1 MAGNVRVVLKSVW
14 DDKALRKAQ
23 SDVAQMGKQLG
34 AAAGVATAAFAAA
47 GIALTRFGIDAA
59 KGAEQAAVAQRRLDN
74 IAKSMNVFGNSAGRV
89 SKRLGE
95 FAEANELIVGV
106 DADVIKATQAK
117 LLTFKELAATADTV
131 GGAMDRAT
139 MAALDLASAG
149 FGSAESN
156 AVQLGKALN
165 DPIKGITA
173 LRRAGITFT
182 EAEQDKIKALVEGNR
197 LLEAQDLIL
206 SAIETQVGGTA
217 AATASAFERITL
229 ATNQVKDA
237 IGEALLPVVEDFAD
251 ELALLVPELQS
262 ALGPAAEQVATILAE
277 SLLPAIQ
284 AFGEYLKTPE
294 GIQAVKDLTTEFVNI
309 VTEIVEFTGEV
320 WKNRDAIVEA
330 ATAIGIIVIGY
341 GALKIALGL
350 ATAAQLIFNTAVK
363 ANPYVIAATAIA
375 ALVGGLIALDTALL
389 GAGDTQRKADE
400 AAKGFTG
407 RIAELVAEE
416 KRLQVLLG
424 KGAIGFAQ
432 YKEMVDKVRGELAT
446 LQGQMMRAAGAGR
459 ALNDVTLAKF
469 RGQLGDTRI
478 EADKLVEAQRE
489 LAYYL
494 AGGKAGTYKPRG
506 VTGGGGGGG
515 GGTKADPAV
524 EAKKRFDAVQKVI
537 QDHQKKLAAAERAYN
552 AEVFK
557 LNEDSAKAQKAL
569 REKEA
574 KDLEAIVKQSK
585 RRLTDAFASATQTA
599 LTSLFNSR
607 TVKELTQSVRR
618 VSAALTITTTQETEK
633 IISGSVGDVIE
644 GLRTKILGART
655 LIQNASKLAGLGF
668 SQTFIEQVVEGGTE
682 TGNQLAKAILEA
694 SPETQAELRRLFLEL
709 EDVSSNGMQSVAD
722 RIYDEQ
728 KLATAEL
735 TKLYTDT
742 QAAASLALE
751 EEQKRLA
758 SALVGAGLAFN
769 LAVLDIKDEFLSAI
783 GEFDG
788 AFAGLGSTIEAF
800 LKKLD
805 VKAAGAVTDVRA
817 AMTGPGG
824 VLENAKVTESVAFK
838 DLAPLKAV
846 SGLVIDSV
854 NDIAGAISYLQER
867 ISAGNRYITNVGAGT
882 QLGIDARGRVTGFE
896 QELAALRGRAA
907 AGSAAGTTININV
920 KTDSTQSQAMVG
932 RTIGNI
938 VTKYV
943 TTGGQVLVSGNA

>member
-23 SDVAQMGKQLG
+23 ADVGQMGRQLG
-34 AAAGVATAAFAAA
+34 AAAGIAAAAFATA
-47 GIALTRFGIDAA
+47 GVALTRFGIDAA

-74 IAKSMNVFGNSAGRV
+74 IAKSMNIFGNAAGKV

-182 EAEQDKIKALVEGNR
+182 AAEQDKIKALVEGNR

-262 ALGPAAEQVATILAE
+262 ALGPAAEEVATILADN
-277 SLLPAIQ
+277 LLPAIQ

-309 VTEIVEFTGEV
+309 VSEIVNFTGEV
-320 WKNRDAIVEA
+320 WENRDAIVEA
-330 ATAIGIIVIGY
+330 ATAIGIAVIGY
-341 GALKIALGL
+341 GALKVAINL
-350 ATAAQLIFNTAVK
+350 ATAAQLLLNAAVLK
-363 ANPYVIAATAIA
+363 NPYVLAAVALGG
-375 ALVGGLIALDTALL
+375 LVGGLIALDTALL
-389 GAGDTQRKADE
+389 GAGDTQRKAEE

-407 RIAELVAEE
+407 RIGELVAEE
-416 KRLQVLLG
+416 RRLQELLG

-432 YKEMVDKVRGELAT
+432 YKEMVDKVRGELAM
-446 LQGQMMRAAGAGR
+446 LQGQMMRAAGAGN
-459 ALNDVTLAKF
+459 ALNNVSLAKF
-469 RGQLGDTRI
+469 RGQLGDTRVDA
-478 EADKLVEAQRE
+478 EKLVEAQRE
-489 LAYYL
+489 LAYYM
-494 AGGKAGTYKPRG
+494 AGGKAGTYKPKG
-506 VTGGGGGGG
+506 VTTGGGGG
-515 GGTKADPAV
+515 GGTKTDPVA

-537 QDHQKKLAAAERAYN
+537 QDHQKKLAAAEKAYN
-552 AEVFK
+552 AEVFN
-557 LNEDSAKAQKAL
+557 LNQESAKAQKAI
-569 REKEA
+569 REKEVT
-574 KDLEAIVKQSK
+574 DLENIVKASK
-585 RRLTDAFASATQTA
+585 RRLTDAFATATQTA
-599 LTSLFNSR
+599 LTSLFNSK
-607 TVKELTQSVRR
+607 TVKELTESVRR
-618 VSAALTITTTQETEK
+618 VSASLTLTTTQETER
-633 IISGSVGDVIE
+633 IIAGSVGDVIE
-644 GLRTKILGART
+644 GLRKKILGART

-682 TGNQLAKAILEA
+682 TGNELAKAILEA

-709 EDVSSNGMQSVAD
+709 EDVSANGMQSVAD

-758 SALVGAGLAFN
+758 SALIGAGLAFN
-769 LAVLDIKDEFLSAI
+769 LAVLDIKDDFLAAI

-788 AFAGLGSTIEAF
+788 AFAGLGATIEAF
-800 LKKLD
+800 KKKLD
-805 VKAAGAVTDVRA
+805 LTAAGATTDVQKA
-817 AMTGPGG
+817 LVGPGG
-824 VLENAKVTESVAFK
+824 SLAGATLTTGVAFK
-838 DLAPLKAV
+838 DLAPIKQAT
-846 SGLVIDSV
+846 GLVVDSV
-854 NDIAGAISYLQER
+854 NDIAGAIAYLTER
-867 ISAGNRYITNVGAGT
+867 IAAGNRFITNVGRNTAEG
-882 QLGIDARGRVTGFE
+882 LDARARVTGFE
-896 QELAALRGRAA
+896 NELALLRGRAA
-907 AGSAAGTTININV
+907 AGTAAGTTININV

-932 RTIGNI
+932 KTIGSI

-943 TTGGQVLVSGNA
+943 TTGGQVLVSGSN

>member
-34 AAAGVATAAFAAA
+34 AAAGVAAAAFAAA
-47 GIALTRFGIDAA
+47 GVALTRFGIDAA
-59 KGAEQAAVAQRRLDN
+59 KGAEQAAIAQRRLDS
-74 IAKSMNVFGNSAGRV
+74 IAKSMNVFGNSAGKV

-95 FAEANELIVGV
+95 FAEANELVVGV

-117 LLTFKELAATADTV
+117 LLTFKELAKTADTV

-139 MAALDLASAG
+139 MAAIDLAAAG

-156 AVQLGKALN
+156 ASALGKAMQ
-165 DPIKGITA
+165 DPIGQLGA
-173 LRRAGITFT
+173 LRKAGVTFT
-182 EAEQDKIKALVEGNR
+182 EAEREKIKVMVESGNI
-197 LLEAQDLIL
+197 LEAQNTVL
-206 SAIETQVGGTA
+206 SAIEQQVGGTA
-217 AATASAFERITL
+217 EATASAFTRIEL
-229 ATNQVKDA
+229 ASNQVKDA

-251 ELALLVPELQS
+251 ELALLVPELQG
-262 ALGPAAEQVATILAE
+262 ALGPAAEQVATILSD

-309 VTEIVEFTGEV
+309 VTEIVNFTGKV
-320 WKNRDAIVEA
+320 WENRDAIVQT
-330 ATAIGIIVIGY
+330 ATAIGIAAVAY
-341 GALKIALGL
+341 GALKVAINL
-350 ATAAQLIFNTAVK
+350 ATAAQLLLNAAVLK
-363 ANPYVIAATAIA
+363 NPYVLAAVAIGT
-375 ALVGGLIALDTALL
+375 LVGGLFALDDALFGATAK
-389 GAGDTQRKADE
+389 QNKANE

-416 KRLQVLLG
+416 KRLQLLLG
-424 KGAIGFAQ
+424 DGSIGYAQ
-432 YKEMVDKVRGELAT
+432 YKEMVGKVRQELGT
-446 LQGQMMRAAGAGR
+446 LQGQMMRAAGAGN
-459 ALNDVTLAKF
+459 ALNDVSLAKF
-469 RGQLGDTRI
+469 RGQLGDTRVDA
-478 EADKLVEAQRE
+478 EKLVEAQRE
-489 LAYYL
+489 LAYYM
-494 AGGKAGTYKPRG
+494 AGGKAGTYKPAG
-506 VTGGGGGGG
+506 TTTTTTTT
-515 GGTKADPAV
+515 TKADPVA

-537 QDHQKKLAAAERAYN
+537 QDHQKKLASAEKSYL

-557 LNEDSAKAQKAL
+557 LNEESAKAQKAL
-569 REKEA
+569 REKEV

-599 LTSLFNSR
+599 LTSLFNSK

-735 TKLYTDT
+735 AKLYTDT
-742 QAAASLALE
+742 QALANAALE

-783 GEFDG
+783 EEFDG
-788 AFAGLGSTIEAF
+788 AFAGLGQTIKDF
-800 LKKLD
+800 LAKLD
-805 VKAAGAVTDVRA
+805 VKAVGAVTDVKA

-824 VLENAKVTESVAFK
+824 ILENAKVTESVAFK

-867 ISAGNRYITNVGAGT
+867 IAAGNRYITNVGAT
-882 QLGIDARGRVTGFE
+882 TALGMDARGRVTGFE
-896 QELAALRGRAA
+896 QELALLRGRAA

>member
-14 DDKALRKAQ
+14 DDKALKKAQ
-23 SDVAQMGKQLG
+23 ADVGQMGKQLG
-34 AAAGVATAAFAAA
+34 AAAGVAAAAFAAA

-59 KGAEQAAVAQRRLDN
+59 KGAEQAAIAQRRLDS
-74 IAKSMNVFGNSAGRV
+74 IAKSMNVFGNSAGKV

-95 FAEANELIVGV
+95 FAEANELVVGV

-117 LLTFKELAATADTV
+117 LLTFKELAKTADTV

-139 MAALDLASAG
+139 MAAIDLAAAG

-156 AVQLGKALN
+156 ASALGKAMQ
-165 DPIKGITA
+165 DPIGQLGA
-173 LRRAGITFT
+173 LRKAGVTFT
-182 EAEQDKIKALVEGNR
+182 EAEREKIKVMVESGNI
-197 LLEAQDLIL
+197 LEAQNTVL
-206 SAIETQVGGTA
+206 SAIEQQVGGTA
-217 AATASAFERITL
+217 EATASAFTRIEL
-229 ATNQVKDA
+229 ASNQVKDA

-251 ELALLVPELQS
+251 ELALLVPELQG
-262 ALGPAAEQVATILAE
+262 ALGPAAEQVATILAD

-309 VTEIVEFTGEV
+309 VTEIVNFTGEV
-320 WKNRDAIVEA
+320 WENRDAIVEA
-330 ATAIGIIVIGY
+330 ATAIGIAVIGY
-341 GALKIALGL
+341 GALKVAINL
-350 ATAAQLIFNTAVK
+350 ATAAQLLLNAAVLK
-363 ANPYVIAATAIA
+363 NPYVLAAVALGG
-375 ALVGGLIALDTALL
+375 LVGGLIALDTALL
-389 GAGDTQRKADE
+389 GAGDTQRKAEE

-407 RIAELVAEE
+407 RIGELVAEE
-416 KRLQVLLG
+416 RRLQELLG

-432 YKEMVDKVRGELAT
+432 YKEMVDKVRGELAM
-446 LQGQMMRAAGAGR
+446 LQGQMMRAAGAGN
-459 ALNDVTLAKF
+459 ALNNVSLAKF

-478 EADKLVEAQRE
+478 DAEKLVEAQRE
-489 LAYYL
+489 LAYYM
-494 AGGKAGTYKPRG
+494 AGGKAGTYKPAG

-515 GGTKADPAV
+515 GTKTDPAV

-537 QDHQKKLAAAERAYN
+537 QDHQKKLASAEKSYL
-552 AEVFK
+552 AEVFN
-557 LNEDSAKAQKAL
+557 LNQESAKAQKAL
-569 REKEA
+569 REKEV

-599 LTSLFNSR
+599 LTSLFNSK

-735 TKLYTDT
+735 AKLYTDT
-742 QAAASLALE
+742 QALANAALE

-783 GEFDG
+783 EEFDG
-788 AFAGLGSTIEAF
+788 AFAGLGQTIKDF
-800 LKKLD
+800 LAKLD
-805 VKAAGAVTDVRA
+805 VKAVGAVTDVKA

-824 VLENAKVTESVAFK
+824 ILENAKVTESVAFK

-867 ISAGNRYITNVGAGT
+867 IAAGNRYITNVGAT
-882 QLGIDARGRVTGFE
+882 TALGMDARGRVTGFE
-896 QELAALRGRAA
+896 QELALLRGRAA

>member
-34 AAAGVATAAFAAA
+34 AAAGVAAAAFAAA
-47 GIALTRFGIDAA
+47 GVALTRFGIDAA
-59 KGAEQAAVAQRRLDN
+59 KGAEQAAIAQRRLDS
-74 IAKSMNVFGNSAGRV
+74 IAKSMNVFGSSAARV

-95 FAEANELIVGV
+95 FAEANELVVGV

-117 LLTFKELAATADTV
+117 LLTFKELAKTANTV

-139 MAALDLASAG
+139 MAAIDLAAAG

-156 AVQLGKALN
+156 ASALGKAMQ
-165 DPIKGITA
+165 DPIGQLGA
-173 LRRAGITFT
+173 LRKAGVTFT
-182 EAEQDKIKALVEGNR
+182 EAEREKIKVMVESGNI
-197 LLEAQDLIL
+197 LEAQNTVL
-206 SAIETQVGGTA
+206 SAIEQQVGGTA
-217 AATASAFERITL
+217 EATASAFTRIEL
-229 ATNQVKDA
+229 ASNQVKDA

-251 ELALLVPELQS
+251 ELALLVPELQG
-262 ALGPAAEQVATILAE
+262 ALGPAAEQVATILSD

-309 VTEIVEFTGEV
+309 VTEIVNFTGKV
-320 WKNRDAIVEA
+320 WENRDAIVQT
-330 ATAIGIIVIGY
+330 ATAIGIAAVAY
-341 GALKIALGL
+341 GALKVAINL
-350 ATAAQLIFNTAVK
+350 ATAAQLLLNAAVLK
-363 ANPYVIAATAIA
+363 NPYVLAAVAIGT
-375 ALVGGLIALDTALL
+375 LVGGLFALDDALFGATAK
-389 GAGDTQRKADE
+389 QNKANE

-416 KRLQVLLG
+416 KRLQLLLG
-424 KGAIGFAQ
+424 DGSIGYAQ
-432 YKEMVDKVRGELAT
+432 YKEMVGKVRQELGT
-446 LQGQMMRAAGAGR
+446 LQGQMMRAAGAGN
-459 ALNDVTLAKF
+459 ALNDVSLAKF
-469 RGQLGDTRI
+469 RGQLGDTR
-478 EADKLVEAQRE
+478 ADAEKLVEAQRE
-489 LAYYL
+489 LAYYM
-494 AGGKAGTYKPRG
+494 AGGKAGTYKPAG
-506 VTGGGGGGG
+506 TTTTTTTT
-515 GGTKADPAV
+515 TKADPVA

-537 QDHQKKLAAAERAYN
+537 QDHQKKLASAEKSYL

-557 LNEDSAKAQKAL
+557 LNEESAKAQKAL
-569 REKEA
+569 REKEV
-574 KDLEAIVKQSK
+574 KDLETIVKQSK

-599 LTSLFNSR
+599 LTSLFNSK

-709 EDVSSNGMQSVAD
+709 EDVSANGMQSVAD

-735 TKLYTDT
+735 AKLYTDT
-742 QAAASLALE
+742 QALASAALE

-783 GEFDG
+783 EEFDG
-788 AFAGLGSTIEAF
+788 AFAGLGQTIKDF
-800 LKKLD
+800 LAKLD
-805 VKAAGAVTDVRA
+805 VKAVGAVTDVKA

-824 VLENAKVTESVAFK
+824 ILENAKVTESVAFK

-867 ISAGNRYITNVGAGT
+867 IAAGNRYITNVGAT
-882 QLGIDARGRVTGFE
+882 TALGMDARGRVTGFE
-896 QELAALRGRAA
+896 QELALLRGRAA

>member
-34 AAAGVATAAFAAA
+34 AAAGVAAAAFAAA
-47 GIALTRFGIDAA
+47 GVALTRFGIDAA
-59 KGAEQAAVAQRRLDN
+59 KGAEQAAIAQRRLDS
-74 IAKSMNVFGNSAGRV
+74 IAKSMNVFGNSAGKV

-95 FAEANELIVGV
+95 FAEANELVVGV

-117 LLTFKELAATADTV
+117 LLTFKELAKTADTV

-139 MAALDLASAG
+139 MAAIDLAAAG

-156 AVQLGKALN
+156 ASALGKAMQ
-165 DPIKGITA
+165 DPIGQLGA
-173 LRRAGITFT
+173 LRKAGVTFT
-182 EAEQDKIKALVEGNR
+182 EAEREKIKVMVESGNI
-197 LLEAQDLIL
+197 LEAQNTVL
-206 SAIETQVGGTA
+206 SAIEQQVGGTA
-217 AATASAFERITL
+217 EATASAFTRIEL
-229 ATNQVKDA
+229 ASNQVKDA

-251 ELALLVPELQS
+251 ELALLVPELQG
-262 ALGPAAEQVATILAE
+262 ALGPAAEQVATILSD

-309 VTEIVEFTGEV
+309 VTEIVNFTGKV
-320 WKNRDAIVEA
+320 WENRDAIVQT
-330 ATAIGIIVIGY
+330 ATAIGIAAVAY
-341 GALKIALGL
+341 GALKVAINL
-350 ATAAQLIFNTAVK
+350 ATAAQLLLNAAVLK
-363 ANPYVIAATAIA
+363 NPYVLAAVAIGT
-375 ALVGGLIALDTALL
+375 LVGGLFALDDALFGATAK
-389 GAGDTQRKADE
+389 QNKANE

-416 KRLQVLLG
+416 KRLQLLLG
-424 KGAIGFAQ
+424 DGSIGYAQ
-432 YKEMVDKVRGELAT
+432 YKEMVGKVRQELGT
-446 LQGQMMRAAGAGR
+446 LQGQMMRAAGAGN
-459 ALNDVTLAKF
+459 ALNDVSLAKF
-469 RGQLGDTRI
+469 RGQLGDTRVDA
-478 EADKLVEAQRE
+478 EKLVEAQRE
-489 LAYYL
+489 LAYYM

-506 VTGGGGGGG
+506 VTGTGG
-515 GGTKADPAV
+515 GGTKTDPAV

-537 QDHQKKLAAAERAYN
+537 QDHQKKLAAAEKSYL
-552 AEVFK
+552 AEVFN
-557 LNEDSAKAQKAL
+557 LNQESAKAQKAL
-569 REKEA
+569 REKEV

-599 LTSLFNSR
+599 LTSLFNSK

-709 EDVSSNGMQSVAD
+709 EDVSSNGMQTVAD

-735 TKLYTDT
+735 AKLYTDT
-742 QAAASLALE
+742 QAAASAALE

-783 GEFDG
+783 EEFDG
-788 AFAGLGSTIEAF
+788 AFAGLGQTIKDF
-800 LKKLD
+800 LAKLD
-805 VKAAGAVTDVRA
+805 VKAVGAVTDVKA

-824 VLENAKVTESVAFK
+824 ILENAKVTESVAFK

-867 ISAGNRYITNVGAGT
+867 IAAGNRYITNVGAT
-882 QLGIDARGRVTGFE
+882 TALGMDARGRVTGFE
-896 QELAALRGRAA
+896 QELALLRGRAA

>member
-14 DDKALRKAQ
+14 DDKALKKAQ
-23 SDVAQMGKQLG
+23 ADVGQMGKQLG
-34 AAAGVATAAFAAA
+34 AAAGVAAAAFAAA

-59 KGAEQAAVAQRRLDN
+59 KGAEQAAIAQRRLDS
-74 IAKSMNVFGNSAGRV
+74 IAKSMNVFGNSAGKV

-95 FAEANELIVGV
+95 FAEANELVVGV

-117 LLTFKELAATADTV
+117 LLTFKELAKTADTV

-139 MAALDLASAG
+139 MAAIDLAAAG

-156 AVQLGKALN
+156 ASALGKAMQ
-165 DPIKGITA
+165 DPIGQLGA
-173 LRRAGITFT
+173 LRKAGVTFT
-182 EAEQDKIKALVEGNR
+182 EAEREKIKVMVESGNI
-197 LLEAQDLIL
+197 LEAQNTVL
-206 SAIETQVGGTA
+206 SAIEQQVGGTA
-217 AATASAFERITL
+217 EATASAFTRIEL
-229 ATNQVKDA
+229 ASNQVKDA

-251 ELALLVPELQS
+251 ELALLVPELQG
-262 ALGPAAEQVATILAE
+262 ALGPAAEQVATILSD

-309 VTEIVEFTGEV
+309 VTEIVNFTGEV
-320 WKNRDAIVEA
+320 WENRDAIVEA
-330 ATAIGIIVIGY
+330 ATAIGIAVIGY
-341 GALKIALGL
+341 GALKVAINL
-350 ATAAQLIFNTAVK
+350 ATAAQLLLNAAVLK
-363 ANPYVIAATAIA
+363 NPYVLAAVALGG
-375 ALVGGLIALDTALL
+375 LVGGLIALDTALL
-389 GAGDTQRKADE
+389 GAGDTQRKAEE

-407 RIAELVAEE
+407 RIGELVAEE
-416 KRLQVLLG
+416 RRLQELLG

-432 YKEMVDKVRGELAT
+432 YKEMVDKVRGELAM
-446 LQGQMMRAAGAGR
+446 LQGQMMRAAGAGN
-459 ALNDVTLAKF
+459 ALNNVSLAKF
-469 RGQLGDTRI
+469 RGQLGDTRVDA
-478 EADKLVEAQRE
+478 EKLVEAQRE
-489 LAYYL
+489 LAYYM
-494 AGGKAGTYKPRG
+494 AGGKAGTYKPAG
-506 VTGGGGGGG
+506 TTTTTTTT
-515 GGTKADPAV
+515 TKADPAV

-537 QDHQKKLAAAERAYN
+537 QDHQKKLASAEKSYL

-557 LNEDSAKAQKAL
+557 LNEESAKAQKAL
-569 REKEA
+569 REKEV

-599 LTSLFNSR
+599 LTSLFNSK

-735 TKLYTDT
+735 AKLYTDT
-742 QAAASLALE
+742 QAAASAALE

-788 AFAGLGSTIEAF
+788 AFAGLGATIEAF

-805 VKAAGAVTDVRA
+805 VKAVGAVTDVKA

-824 VLENAKVTESVAFK
+824 ILENAKVTESVAFK

-867 ISAGNRYITNVGAGT
+867 IAAGNRYITNVGAT
-882 QLGIDARGRVTGFE
+882 TALGMDARGRVTGFE
-896 QELAALRGRAA
+896 QELALLRGRAA